1 MKKRPLG
8 QNFLVDQQI
17 AQEIV
22 NHAGIGKVPAVLEI
36 GPGIS
41 TAKRS
46 PVLEIGPGKGI
57 LTRHLLKVAN
67 PLTALEIDPKLCTQL
82 KDWFSENE
90 NFHLIQAD
98 AIKFDYGKIGDRFQ
112 VVSNLPYYA
121 ATHILK
127 RLIDYRSRIVDM
139 TLMLQKE
146 VVDRLVAGPGQKEY
160 GSLSI
165 YVQFHCNIER
175 RMEIPKTAFSP
186 QPKIDSSLIKLT
198 PLATPRVH
206 VDDEKTFFKVVHA
219 AFFHKRKM
227 LKNNL
232 QVWENHFKRENDSLR
247 LAGIDLSRRGETLS
261 MEDFAALSNFIQSQ
275 HDG

>member
-8 QNFLVDQQI
+8 QNFLVDQQN

-22 NHAGIGKVPAVLEI
+22 HHAGIGKA
-36 GPGIS
+36 
-41 TAKRS
+41 S

-57 LTRHLLKVAN
+57 LTRHLLEIAK
-67 PLTALEIDPKLCTQL
+67 PLTVLEIDPKLCHQL
-82 KDWFSENE
+82 KEWFGEKAD
-90 NFHLIQAD
+90 FHLIEGD
-98 AIKFDYGKIGDRFQ
+98 AIKFDYGMMSGKFQ

-127 RLIDYRSRIVDM
+127 RLIDFRSNIIDM

-146 VVDRLVAGPGQKEY
+146 VIDRLVASPGQKEY

-165 YVQFHCNIER
+165 YVQYHCNIER

-186 QPKIDSSLIKLT
+186 QPKIDSSLIKIT
-198 PLATPRVH
+198 PLPQPRVQ
-206 VDDEKTFFKVVHA
+206 VDNEKIFFKVVHA
-219 AFFHKRKM
+219 AFFHKRKI

-232 QVWENHFKRENDSLR
+232 QVWENHFKRENDSLK

-261 MEDFAALSNFIQSQ
+261 MEDFAALSNFIHSQ
-275 HDG
+275 HDE